1 MNFMGSL
8 LMLTGSVFILI
19 AAIGMLRM
27 PDLLIRMHSATKAG
41 TLGVGLVLVGT
52 ALHFQK
58 TSLSLEAAAA
68 ILFIYITAP
77 IASHLIARAAYLSGI
92 KLAPNT
98 VIDELHGQYDL
109 KKRRL
114 LSPDEK
120 QGSTDA

>member
-1 MNFMGSL
+1 MSHFIGNL
-8 LMLTGSVFILI
+8 LILAGSVFILI

-41 TLGVGLVLVGT
+41 TLGVGLILIGT
-52 ALHFQK
+52 TLHFQK
-58 TSLSLEAAAA
+58 TSLSLEAIAA

-92 KLAPNT
+92 KLSSNT
-98 VIDELHGQYDL
+98 VIDELQGQYDL

-114 LSPDEK
+114 LSPEEK
-120 QGSTDA
+120 T